1 MKRSLIVYTL
11 ASCAMLFTGAEN
23 IRSYQQQAPKKICH
37 RGYTVIEAG
46 LGVDCHGD
54 TIQLRKVAG
63 FYEPV
68 YREIA
73 VK

>member
-1 MKRSLIVYTL
+1 
-11 ASCAMLFTGAEN
+11 MLFTGAET
-23 IRSYQQQAPKKICH
+23 IRSSHQQAPKKVCH
-37 RGYTVIEAG
+37 RGYTVIEAS

-68 YREIA
+68 YPETSTSRLR
-73 VK
+73 